1 MSPLILA
8 ILQAAMALLPEIES
22 LVPIVQKLVA
32 GDTLTSQ
39 DNATAWAAIVQ
50 LEQMASAKET
60 AALAPSAPAA

>member
-8 ILQAAMALLPEIES
+8 ILQAAMALLPEVEA

-39 DNATAWAAIVQ
+39 DNATAWSAIVQ
-50 LEQMASAKET
+50 LEQMAVSKEQ
-60 AALAPSAPAA
+60 AAIAPTPAA